1 MKNRLFTTLSV
12 LLFSC
17 FLSAQGP
24 QNWNPNKSYTHP
36 ALVINGSTTYLSL
49 RDVPSSTSIT
59 DMGYWSTLDSMVPTD
74 TPTGSDS
81 LTTPDVSELEKLTVP
96 DNDTNESNIEKGL
109 IAWYPMNGTSEDVSG
124 NGFNG
129 VVNGA
134 TLTKDR
140 FGNLEAAFSFDGK
153 DDYLEI
159 PNFDWNER
167 NDCTISLWTKYQKL
181 PEDLGK
187 DYGMIFGMNNES
199 HSLFLHSGKLYFRQ
213 GWGNGSINAPT
224 LGTWHNLV
232 LTWNG
237 SLKKVTFYQ
246 NSKKVSEH
254 NAYQQV
260 GLKKGTLRIGAN
272 DRILNYFFKGS
283 IDDFRIY
290 DRALNADE
298 VLALFELESKPPTDD
313 NPPSPPSN
321 DPGTPPAD
329 DYLET
334 IAALQ
339 QQIEQLSAEL
349 NDAKEEIS
357 LKDETITELQSTN
370 QELTYENEE
379 LRGELA
385 EEVEK
390 NDVLTAQVANLTQD
404 NNNLKY
410 ELGVATKQA
419 EEAVKMAQ
427 VPFINGWVY
436 DNDRGW
442 IFTDADHYP
451 LVYTHKTD
459 TWHYFELGSNPRYF
473 FNFKSQQW
481 ESWDNISEKNDASL
495 ANKDNL

>member
-1 MKNRLFTTLSV
+1 M
-12 LLFSC
+12 
-17 FLSAQGP
+17 
-24 QNWNPNKSYTHP
+24 
-36 ALVINGSTTYLSL
+36 
-49 RDVPSSTSIT
+49 
-59 DMGYWSTLDSMVPTD
+59 
-74 TPTGSDS
+74 
-81 LTTPDVSELEKLTVP
+81 EKLTIP
-96 DNDTNESNIEKGL
+96 DHDTDQVNLEKGL

-140 FGNLEAAFSFDGK
+140 FGNLEAALSFDGK

-167 NDCTISLWTKYQKL
+167 NNCSISLWTKYQKL

-290 DRALNADE
+290 DRALNADQ

-313 NPPSPPSN
+313 NPPSPPPT

-334 IAALQ
+334 IAKLQ
-339 QQIEQLSAEL
+339 KQIEQLTTEL
-349 NDAKEEIS
+349 KDAKEEIS
-357 LKDETITELQSTN
+357 QKDETIAELQSTN

-385 EEVEK
+385 EELEK
-390 NDVLTAQVANLTQD
+390 NDVLTAQVANLNHD

-427 VPFINGWVY
+427 VLSLMDGYTTTIAVGSLPMRITTQWFTHIKQIHGTTSNSVLILVSSLTSHHNNGNHGIKHLRKMTQFLLIMIIY
-436 DNDRGW
+436 KPKFSTNTQKG
-442 IFTDADHYP
+442 
-451 LVYTHKTD
+451 K
-459 TWHYFELGSNPRYF
+459 
-473 FNFKSQQW
+473 
-481 ESWDNISEKNDASL
+481 
-495 ANKDNL
+495 

>member
-49 RDVPSSTSIT
+49 RDVPSYTSIT

-81 LTTPDVSELEKLTVP
+81 LKTPDASELESLTIPYGNTENTDNDRKKLLVVGYNYELQKNQIHMMDSDGLNSELLASFDFPSGFWAP
-96 DNDTNESNIEKGL
+96 DNSLLHGDSLLLKDSSSGWLVFNLKTKQFNE
-109 IAWYPMNGTSEDVSG
+109 
-124 NGFNG
+124 
-129 VVNGA
+129 
-134 TLTKDR
+134 
-140 FGNLEAAFSFDGK
+140 NLELPDLSSDVQKVISVDEGLLVVGYNYELQKNQIHMMDSDGLNSELLASFDFPSGFWAPDNSLLHGDSLLLK
-153 DDYLEI
+153 DSSSGWLVFNLKTKQFNENLEL
-159 PNFDWNER
+159 PDLSS
-167 NDCTISLWTKYQKL
+167 DVQKVISVDDT
-181 PEDLGK
+181 EDL
-187 DYGMIFGMNNES
+187 
-199 HSLFLHSGKLYFRQ
+199 
-213 GWGNGSINAPT
+213 
-224 LGTWHNLV
+224 
-232 LTWNG
+232 
-237 SLKKVTFYQ
+237 
-246 NSKKVSEH
+246 
-254 NAYQQV
+254 
-260 GLKKGTLRIGAN
+260 
-272 DRILNYFFKGS
+272 
-283 IDDFRIY
+283 
-290 DRALNADE
+290 
-298 VLALFELESKPPTDD
+298 
-313 NPPSPPSN
+313 PPSPPST

-339 QQIEQLSAEL
+339 KQIEQLTAEL

-357 LKDETITELQSTN
+357 KKDETIAELQSTN
-370 QELTYENEE
+370 LELSYENDE

-390 NDVLTAQVANLTQD
+390 NDVLTAQVANITQD

-410 ELGVATKQA
+410 DLGVATKQA

-451 LVYTHKTD
+451 MVYTHKTN
-459 TWHYFELGSNPRYF
+459 TWHYYELGSNPRFF
-473 FNFKSQQW
+473 FNFTSQQW
-481 ESWDNISEKNDASL
+481 EAWDDLSEENDSNL
-495 ANKDNL
+495 ADSNNF

>member
-49 RDVPSSTSIT
+49 RDVPSYTSIT

-81 LTTPDVSELEKLTVP
+81 LKTPDASELESLTIPYGNTENTDNDRKKLLVVGYNYELQKNQIHMMDSDGLNSELLASFDFPSGFWAP
-96 DNDTNESNIEKGL
+96 DNSLLHGDSLLLKDSSSGWLVFNLKTKQFNE
-109 IAWYPMNGTSEDVSG
+109 
-124 NGFNG
+124 
-129 VVNGA
+129 
-134 TLTKDR
+134 
-140 FGNLEAAFSFDGK
+140 NLELPDLSSDVQK
-153 DDYLEI
+153 VISVDD
-159 PNFDWNER
+159 
-167 NDCTISLWTKYQKL
+167 T
-181 PEDLGK
+181 EDL
-187 DYGMIFGMNNES
+187 
-199 HSLFLHSGKLYFRQ
+199 
-213 GWGNGSINAPT
+213 
-224 LGTWHNLV
+224 
-232 LTWNG
+232 
-237 SLKKVTFYQ
+237 
-246 NSKKVSEH
+246 
-254 NAYQQV
+254 
-260 GLKKGTLRIGAN
+260 
-272 DRILNYFFKGS
+272 
-283 IDDFRIY
+283 
-290 DRALNADE
+290 
-298 VLALFELESKPPTDD
+298 
-313 NPPSPPSN
+313 PPSPPST

-339 QQIEQLSAEL
+339 KKIEQLTAEL

-357 LKDETITELQSTN
+357 KKDETIAELQSTN
-370 QELTYENEE
+370 LELSYENDE

-390 NDVLTAQVANLTQD
+390 NDVLTAQVANITQD

-410 ELGVATKQA
+410 DLGVATKQA

-451 LVYTHKTD
+451 MVYTHKTN
-459 TWHYFELGSNPRYF
+459 TWHYYELGSNPRFF
-473 FNFKSQQW
+473 FNFTSQQW
-481 ESWDNISEKNDASL
+481 EAWDDLSEENDSNL
-495 ANKDNL
+495 ADSNNF